1 MPTYDE
7 IRAHLTETLPKAS
20 KKKLDELADW
30 IHDLDPSEDG
40 NGITSVEVEGARAA
54 ISRTEAYGLEFEVD
68 ANGNATTVHFPYGAF
83 VA

>member
-1 MPTYDE
+1 MATYDE
-7 IRAHLTETLPKAS
+7 IRAHLDKKLPKVS
-20 KKKLDELADW
+20 KKAREELADW
-30 IHDLDPSEDG
+30 IHDLDPTEDG
-40 NGITSVEVEGARAA
+40 EGLTVVHVEGARAA